1 MPIKFPGAVD
11 DLQSVTTSPSQ
22 VPLSSADVA
31 GGPAPRDHVS
41 HHRDIGSAIAALET
55 MAIGHGHD
63 HSGDPASV
71 TPGNHRGVK
80 LKAANT
86 HESPDTDKS
95 EASLHHTLGDGE
107 FQAAP
112 GQRTRNLIS
121 SAQSVANDALAAAT
135 TSAAFQIA
143 ADEDGV
149 KAVATALNQVSS
161 TAQSL
166 VFSAGNGRLYLAQG
180 GSYSEVTSTP
190 IGAIEAFA
198 GSNPPSGW
206 LICDGKTISKDTYPE
221 LFAVIGYTYGGSG
234 YAFQVPNLRGQ
245 VVVGYKSD
253 DSGFNSL
260 GKTGGEKTHR
270 LTEAEMPSHKH
281 PVTAGKNMST
291 LGVWFTNVAAGSG
304 WQSIS
309 GAADNDGNRGIV
321 TTSNTGGNGDHNNL
335 QPYTVLNYIIRIK

>member
-31 GGPAPRDHVS
+31 GGPAPRDHIS
-41 HHRDIGSAIAALET
+41 HHRDIGAAIVALEK
-55 MAIGHGHD
+55 MAIGHDHD

-95 EASLHHTLGDGE
+95 ATSLHHTLGDGE

-112 GQRTRNLIS
+112 GQQTRNLIS
-121 SAQSVANDALAAAT
+121 SAQSAANNALAAAT

-143 ADEDGV
+143 ADENGV
-149 KAVATALNQVSS
+149 KTIATALNQVSS

-206 LICDGKTISKDTYPE
+206 LICDGKTISKNTYPD
-221 LFAVIGYTYGGSG
+221 LFNVIGYTYGGSG
-234 YAFQVPNLRGQ
+234 TEFQVPNLMGQ

-281 PVTAGKNMST
+281 PVTAGTNMPT
-291 LGVWFTNVAAGSG
+291 LGVWNTNMAAGTG
-304 WQSIS
+304 WRAIS
-309 GAADNDGNRGIV
+309 STTGSDGTLGV
-321 TTSNTGGNGDHNNL
+321 VSASNTGGNGDHNNL

>member
-55 MAIGHGHD
+55 MAIGHDHD

-95 EASLHHTLGDGE
+95 GASLHHTLGDGE

-206 LICDGKTISKDTYPE
+206 LICDGKVISKDTYPD
-221 LFAVIGYTYGGSG
+221 LFNVIGYTYGGSG
-234 YAFQVPNLRGQ
+234 TAFQVPDLRGN

-281 PVTAGKNMST
+281 PVTAGTNMPT

-309 GAADNDGNRGIV
+309 GTTYNDGNRGIV

>member
-95 EASLHHTLGDGE
+95 GASLHHTLGDGE

-206 LICDGKTISKDTYPE
+206 LICDGKTISKNTYPE

-234 YAFQVPNLRGQ
+234 YEFQVPDLRGQ

-281 PVTAGKNMST
+281 PVTAGTNMPT
-291 LGVWFTNVAAGSG
+291 LGVWFTNVAAGVG
-304 WQSIS
+304 WQSVS
-309 GAADNDGNRGIV
+309 STTGNDGNRGIG
-321 TTSNTGGNGDHNNL
+321 TTRNTGGNRDHNNL

>member
-135 TSAAFQIA
+135 TSAAFRIA

-281 PVTAGKNMST
+281 AQYVTANSG
-291 LGVWFTNVAAGSG
+291 GSG
-304 WQSIS
+304 IRKDHVSDGSGMQSYPQGVS
-309 GAADNDGNRGIV
+309 TGYA
-321 TTSNTGGNGDHNNL
+321 GGNGDHNNL